1 MVQNAAYL
9 FDRHEFTASFT
20 RCALDESGRD
30 SMTHDVDAWGI
41 TQAMGDDVVSQ
52 EVVALA
58 KNRRG
63 NDGVEKA
70 RVSRDAYDRAGA
82 EIGVIPPDDLGA
94 EHPGN
99 QREHG
104 PGVPADRAA
113 VHLPSPSDRTK
124 MAKAD
129 ADPGE
134 ERQHHADGFDD
145 ECPDHEGAEAKRG

>member
-1 MVQNAAYL
+1 M
-9 FDRHEFTASFT
+9 TAS
-20 RCALDESGRD
+20 
-30 SMTHDVDAWGI
+30 
-41 TQAMGDDVVSQ
+41 
-52 EVVALA
+52 
-58 KNRRG
+58 K
-63 NDGVEKA
+63 KA

-113 VHLPSPSDRTK
+113 VHLPSPSDRAK

-134 ERQHHADGFDD
+134 ERQRHADGFDD